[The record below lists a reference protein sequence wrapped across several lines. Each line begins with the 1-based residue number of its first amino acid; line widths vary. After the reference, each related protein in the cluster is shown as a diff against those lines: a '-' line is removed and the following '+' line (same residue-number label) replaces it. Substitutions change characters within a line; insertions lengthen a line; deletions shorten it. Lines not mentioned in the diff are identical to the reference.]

1 MKYCPYCG
9 TKLQENMRSCPSC
22 GRQVATAEPPKEFGG
37 GFESGASAPEQQNAI
52 DQLAQYVAQNIAQG
66 KDKGGITKELVKL
79 GWPKETAAQFVDNIE
94 EELKRRA
101 EEYKRTP
108 EGRQTMAAQYK
119 RHMLYGILWAA
130 GGTAVTIG
138 TYEAASEGGWYIVA
152 WGAIIFGVIE
162 FFRGLFGWL
171 KYRD

>member
-1 MKYCPYCG
+1 MK
-9 TKLQENMRSCPSC
+9 SCPSC
-22 GRQVATAEPPKEFGG
+22 GRHLATVEAPKEFGG
-37 GFESGASAPEQQNAI
+37 GFVSGGFASEDQNATE
-52 DQLAQYVAQNIAQG
+52 QLAQYVAQNLAEG
-66 KDKGGITKELVKL
+66 KDKGGITKGLVKL

-108 EGRQTMAAQYK
+108 EGRQAMAAQYK

-130 GGTAVTIG
+130 GGTAVTIA
-138 TYEAASEGGWYIVA
+138 TYEAASEGGWFIVA
-152 WGAIIFGVIE
+152 WGAIIFGIID

>member
-9 TKLQENMRSCPSC
+9 TKLQETMKSCPSC
-22 GRQVATAEPPKEFGG
+22 GRQLATAEAPKEFGG
-37 GFESGASAPEQQNAI
+37 GFVSGGSAFEEQNAV
-52 DQLAQYVAQNIAQG
+52 DQLAQYVAQNLAAG

-79 GWPKETAAQFVDNIE
+79 GWAKETAAQFVDNIE

-108 EGRQTMAAQYK
+108 EGRQAMAAQYK

-130 GGTAVTIG
+130 GGTAVTIA
-138 TYEAASEGGWYIVA
+138 TYEAASEGGWFIVA
-152 WGAIIFGVIE
+152 WGAIIFGIID

>member
-9 TKLQENMRSCPSC
+9 TKLQESMISCPSC
-22 GRQVATAEPPKEFGG
+22 GRQLATTEAPNEFGG
-37 GFESGASAPEQQNAI
+37 GFEPGALTSEEQNAV
-52 DQLAQYVAQNIAQG
+52 DRLAQYVAQNLAEG

-79 GWPKETAAQFVDNIE
+79 GWAKETAAQFVDKVE
-94 EELKRRA
+94 EELKMRA
-101 EEYKRTP
+101 EEFKATP
-108 EGRQTMAAQYK
+108 EGRQVMAAKYK

-130 GGTAVTIG
+130 GGTAVTIA
-138 TYEAASEGGWYIVA
+138 TYEAASEGGWFIVA
-152 WGAIIFGVIE
+152 WGAIIFGIID